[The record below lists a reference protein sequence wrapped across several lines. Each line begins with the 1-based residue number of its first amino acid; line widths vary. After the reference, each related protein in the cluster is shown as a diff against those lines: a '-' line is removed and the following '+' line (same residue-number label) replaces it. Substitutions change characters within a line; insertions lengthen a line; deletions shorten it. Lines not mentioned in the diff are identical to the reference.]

1 MNREEYALIFDIQR
15 FSLGDGPGIRTV
27 VFFKGCPL
35 HCLWCHNP
43 ESQEPIPEL
52 LFRYMRC
59 ISCLDCIP
67 QCPRDAITDL
77 EEPISIDR
85 GKCDLCGV
93 CVEICPSHA
102 LEICGRI
109 MSIEDVLSEVLRDT
123 VFYRYGGVTL
133 SGGEPLYQ
141 PSFALRLLKELKKHG
156 IHTVVETCG
165 HVTKTVFE
173 DILGYVDLIYY
184 DLKALDDER
193 HKMFTGVS
201 NKLIISNLE
210 YLAGKDVNLIVR
222 TPVVPGYNFID
233 LESEICRLIEYVES
247 LGINRLE
254 LLPYHRFGEDKYRM
268 LGREYTIRLQPPSI
282 ESLRNAIDNC
292 GSKEVLVTITSPI
305 LT

>member
-43 ESQEPIPEL
+43 ESQNPSPEL

-59 ISCLDCIP
+59 ISCMDCIP
-67 QCPRDAITDL
+67 KCPRDAITDL
-77 EEPISIDR
+77 GEPLAIDR
-85 GKCDLCGV
+85 GKCDVCGI
-93 CVEICPSHA
+93 CVEVCPSHA
-102 LEICGRI
+102 LEICGRK
-109 MSIEDVLSEVLRDT
+109 MSIEEVIREVLRDR

-141 PSFALRLLKELKKHG
+141 YSFVSRLLRELKKHG
-156 IHTVVETCG
+156 VHTVVETCG
-165 HVTKTVFE
+165 HVPREAFE
-173 DILGYVDLIYY
+173 EVAGYIDLLYY

-210 YLAGKDVNLIVR
+210 YLAGKDVDIIIR

-233 LESEICRLIEYVES
+233 IESEICRLIEYVDS
-247 LGINRLE
+247 LGIDRLE
-254 LLPYHRFGEDKYRM
+254 LLPYHRFGEEKYRM
-268 LGREYTIRLQPPSI
+268 LGREYGISLQPPSI
-282 ESLRNAIDNC
+282 KTLEEAVDKC
-292 GSKEVLVTITSPI
+292 GSKRVSVDIIIPL

>member
-35 HCLWCHNP
+35 KCLWCHNP
-43 ESQEPIPEL
+43 ESQKPHPEL

-59 ISCLDCIP
+59 ISCMDCIP
-67 QCPRDAITDL
+67 RCPSKAITDL
-77 EEPISIDR
+77 DEPLAIDR
-85 GKCDLCGV
+85 DKCSLCGV

-102 LEICGRI
+102 FEICGRE
-109 MSIEDVLSEVLRDT
+109 MSLRDVLREVHRDK

-141 PSFALRLLKELKKHG
+141 PSFVYRLLKELKKSG

-165 HVTKTVFE
+165 HVSRDVFDE
-173 DILGYVDLIYY
+173 IIGYVDLFYY

-193 HKMFTGVS
+193 HRMFTGVS

-210 YLAGKDVNLIVR
+210 YLADKDIEIIVR

-233 LESEICRLIEYVES
+233 VESEICRLIEYVGS

-268 LGREYTIRLQPPSI
+268 LGREYTLSLNPPSI
-282 ESLRNAIDNC
+282 ESLKNAIDTC
-292 GSKEVLVTITSPI
+292 GYKEVLVTITSPI
-305 LT
+305 IT